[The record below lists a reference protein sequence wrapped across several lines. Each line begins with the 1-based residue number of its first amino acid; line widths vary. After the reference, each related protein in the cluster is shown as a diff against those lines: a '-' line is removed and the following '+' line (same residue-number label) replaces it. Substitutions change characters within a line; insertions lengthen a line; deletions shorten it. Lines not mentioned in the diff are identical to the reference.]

1 MSRIKELREAL
12 GKKQEEIA
20 MLCGV
25 TQSTVSLWEL
35 GKTAPRK
42 KALEKL
48 CKRFGVSAGY
58 LLGLAD
64 DDSMQEQAAPPPKT
78 PEARLISAGV
88 DSMPEEQRKR
98 AVEIFNLM
106 FSEFHDK

>member
-1 MSRIKELREAL
+1 
-12 GKKQEEIA
+12 
-20 MLCGV
+20 MLCNV

-58 LLGLAD
+58 LLGLSD
-64 DDSMQEQAAPPPKT
+64 DNNMQEHDALTPKT
-78 PEARLISAGV
+78 PEARFISFSV
-88 DSMPEEQRKR
+88 DNMPEDQRKR

-106 FSEFHDK
+106 FSEFNDK